1 MNFCL
6 LDMEKIKKRDEHLG
20 FLKFITDRIH
30 LSLANR
36 SKNKSNW
43 SVVAGKGRKGSRN
56 YKYCIFNFSK
66 GKYFD
71 LISLNAHIYFRNNI
85 QWDLISKFLIMG
97 TLESHVLKDFLKV
110 FIHHAGCLIH
120 LCNILFF
127 TE

>member
-1 MNFCL
+1 MKAIDL
-6 LDMEKIKKRDEHLG
+6 LLPDREEKGIEMINIL
-20 FLKFITDRIH
+20 FLI
-30 LSLANR
+30 
-36 SKNKSNW
+36 
-43 SVVAGKGRKGSRN
+43 
-56 YKYCIFNFSK
+56 FSK
-66 GKYFD
+66 GEYFD